1 MRRGVPPA
9 PGEVA
14 RRASRGGVG
23 LQPDGRVGRIPLPD
37 AARKLAAPQ
46 LTPVI
51 VDDAVRSEGLRN
63 LNRREAA

>member
-1 MRRGVPPA
+1 MRPGVPPA
-9 PGEVA
+9 PGEVT
-14 RRASRGGVG
+14 RPASCGGLG
-23 LQPDGRVGRIPLPD
+23 LQPDGRVGRIPLPE
-37 AARKLAAPQ
+37 AARKRAAPQ